1 MGDLHAFDL
10 ILFVAATFAAAFVA
24 GLAFGIDAAASSC
37 GDDRATL
44 GLLQLTA

>member
-24 GLAFGIDAAASSC
+24 GLAGFAFGIDAVNVP
-37 GDDRATL
+37 ATKRIRSK
-44 GLLQLTA
+44 A